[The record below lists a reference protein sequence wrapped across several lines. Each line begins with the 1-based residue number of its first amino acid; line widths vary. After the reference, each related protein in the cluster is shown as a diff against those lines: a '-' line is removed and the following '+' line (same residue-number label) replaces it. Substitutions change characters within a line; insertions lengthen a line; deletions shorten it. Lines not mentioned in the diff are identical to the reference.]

1 LIQIIGALPPL
12 PKYRAERNSAE
23 AAVQAN
29 IGTVDRVVRIIV
41 GLIFLSLVVLLKD
54 NARWIGLVGLVPLLT
69 GLFRWCPLYTAF
81 GVRT

>member
-1 LIQIIGALPPL
+1 
-12 PKYRAERNSAE
+12 
-23 AAVQAN
+23 VQAN

-69 GLFRWCPLYTAF
+69 GVFRWCPLYTAF

>member
-1 LIQIIGALPPL
+1 M
-12 PKYRAERNSAE
+12 
-23 AAVQAN
+23 QAN

-69 GLFRWCPLYTAF
+69 GVFRWCPLYTAF